1 MSLFGGQGRP
11 AGGAEPPV
19 QEAERP
25 ALPKAQNSTVIAKG
39 MTVRGTLRGKG
50 SVQVEGIV
58 EGEISL
64 QGPVTIAGSG
74 TMKGPVNADTIRVA
88 GRAAGPLDAREH
100 LHLTASGDV
109 EGDVKTPSLIV
120 DDGGCLNGR
129 TVMVRRKKPKPFEG
143 QPLPDL
149 QFGAKYRDEE

>member
-64 QGPVTIAGSG
+64 QGTVTI
-74 TMKGPVNADTIRVA
+74 A

>member
-50 SVQVEGIV
+50 
-58 EGEISL
+58 
-64 QGPVTIAGSG
+64 GSPPCRY
-74 TMKGPVNADTIRVA
+74 TSDFHFLFTLS
-88 GRAAGPLDAREH
+88 GR
-100 LHLTASGDV
+100 
-109 EGDVKTPSLIV
+109 
-120 DDGGCLNGR
+120 
-129 TVMVRRKKPKPFEG
+129 
-143 QPLPDL
+143 
-149 QFGAKYRDEE
+149 